1 MSEPIKRDSAA
12 DDGQEFTETPAAA
25 VDAYDAV
32 EALPGDTAA
41 SRATVGLPTRDRS
54 ELSGHLIV
62 LEGTD
67 GSGRST
73 QIALLTEWLES
84 QGFAVQTMG
93 LRRSFLIAKDIDG
106 LLAKNSVTRYT
117 LALMYATDFF
127 DQLENRI
134 LPALRSGMIV
144 LADRYYY
151 TLIVRAA
158 VRGLD
163 HGYLH
168 RIYDL
173 ALPPDLTFFLN
184 VRPQI
189 SFEREFQKS
198 PAISFWEAGRDLHLS
213 DDLYD
218 SFISYQTM
226 IRKEFVALAKHHGF
240 TTLNGENPIRTVNA
254 DLRKRIASY
263 LGIRNIR
270 YRPSHALVH
279 LWQ

>member
-1 MSEPIKRDSAA
+1 MTDPVKS
-12 DDGQEFTETPAAA
+12 DGNPDVVTQEFVT
-25 VDAYDAV
+25 
-32 EALPGDTAA
+32 TAA
-41 SRATVGLPTRDRS
+41 SGMQTWFGESVPLRPSAGLPTKNRS

-93 LRRSFLIAKDIDG
+93 LRRSFLIAKDIDS
-106 LLAKNSVTRYT
+106 LLARNSVTRYT

-151 TLIVRAA
+151 TLIARAV
-158 VRGLD
+158 VRGLEHD
-163 HGYLH
+163 YLH
-168 RIYDL
+168 GIYDL

-189 SFEREFQKS
+189 AFEREFQKS

-226 IRKEFVALAKHHGF
+226 LRKEFVSLAKHHGF
-240 TTLNGENPIRTVNA
+240 AALNGENTIRTVNA

>member
-1 MSEPIKRDSAA
+1 MTEPVNPVAA
-12 DDGQEFTETPAAA
+12 PAANHELIDTTGDS
-25 VDAYDAV
+25 DA
-32 EALPGDTAA
+32 LSGSFGA
-41 SRATVGLPTRDRS
+41 SGIARAPVGLPTRDRS

-93 LRRSFLIAKDIDG
+93 LRRSFLIAKDIDA

-127 DQLENRI
+127 DQLESRI
-134 LPALRSGMIV
+134 LPALRSGMVV

-163 HGYLH
+163 HAYLH

-184 VRPQI
+184 VRPQV

-198 PAISFWEAGRDLHLS
+198 PVISFWEAGRDLHLS
-213 DDLYD
+213 DDLYE
-218 SFISYQTM
+218 SFIAYQTM
-226 IRKEFVALAKHHGF
+226 IRKEFVALAKKHGF
-240 TTLNGENPIRTVNA
+240 ATLNGENPIRTVNA
-254 DLRKRIASY
+254 DLRKRIATY

-270 YRPSHALVH
+270 YKPSHSLVH

>member
-1 MSEPIKRDSAA
+1 MNETVKRAMDADAERELESVRSVTEGLNGSDSW
-12 DDGQEFTETPAAA
+12 TT
-25 VDAYDAV
+25 
-32 EALPGDTAA
+32 DTAA
-41 SRATVGLPTRDRS
+41 TRVAVGLPTRDRS

-93 LRRSFLIAKDIDG
+93 LRRSFLIAKDIDS

-144 LADRYYY
+144 LADRYHY

-158 VRGLD
+158 VRGLGHD
-163 HGYLH
+163 YLH

-218 SFISYQTM
+218 SFINYQTM

-263 LGIRNIR
+263 LGIKNIR
-270 YRPSHALVH
+270 YKPSHALVH

>member
-1 MSEPIKRDSAA
+1 MEENTERTSSAEEYMSAA
-12 DDGQEFTETPAAA
+12 SGSSGVQPWIGESIVTR
-25 VDAYDAV
+25 
-32 EALPGDTAA
+32 A
-41 SRATVGLPTRDRS
+41 SVGLPTLDRS

-93 LRRSFLIAKDIDG
+93 LRRSFLIAKDIDS

-151 TLIVRAA
+151 TLIARAA

-163 HGYLH
+163 HQYLH

-184 VRPQI
+184 VRPQVA
-189 SFEREFQKS
+189 FEREFQKS

-218 SFISYQTM
+218 SFIGYQTM
-226 IRKEFVALAKHHGF
+226 VRKEFVNLAKRHGF
-240 TTLNGENPIRTVNA
+240 ATLNGENTIRTVNA

>member
-1 MSEPIKRDSAA
+1 
-12 DDGQEFTETPAAA
+12 
-25 VDAYDAV
+25 
-32 EALPGDTAA
+32 
-41 SRATVGLPTRDRS
+41 GLPTQNRS

-93 LRRSFLIAKDIDG
+93 LRRSFLIAKDIDS
-106 LLAKNSVTRYT
+106 LLARNSVTRYT

-151 TLIVRAA
+151 TLIARAV

-163 HGYLH
+163 HEYLH
-168 RIYDL
+168 RIYEL

-189 SFEREFQKS
+189 AFEREFQKS

-226 IRKEFVALAKHHGF
+226 LRKEFVNLAKHHGF
-240 TTLNGENPIRTVNA
+240 AALNGENPIRTVNA

>member
-1 MSEPIKRDSAA
+1 MSEAVKRESAA
-12 DDGQEFTETPAAA
+12 DDGQEFTETATEAAA
-25 VDAYDAV
+25 SDAIQAW
-32 EALPGDTAA
+32 PGDTAA
-41 SRATVGLPTRDRS
+41 SRATGRLPTRDRS

-84 QGFAVQTMG
+84 QGFAVETMG
-93 LRRSFLIAKDIDG
+93 LRRSFLIAKDIDS

-151 TLIVRAA
+151 TLIVRAV

-168 RIYDL
+168 RMYDL
-173 ALPPDLTFFLN
+173 ALAPDLTFFLN
-184 VRPQI
+184 VRPQV

-198 PAISFWEAGRDLHLS
+198 PAISFWESGRDLHLS

-226 IRKEFVALAKHHGF
+226 IRKEFVALAKQHGF

-254 DLRKRIASY
+254 DLRKRIAAY